1 MPRVSIVMPNYNG
14 AQYIKESID
23 SVLNQTYKDYELII
37 IDDCSTDN
45 SKEIINSF
53 SDSRI
58 IKIFSEKNRHV
69 AYTAN
74 LGFKSAKGEYIA
86 RIDSDD
92 VWENDKLEKQVKYM
106 DENPECGACFTRVNI
121 IDENSKK
128 ANEKYPDIDFLF
140 NHEENKSSKEWI
152 HYFFEKGNCLC
163 NPSALIRTNILDKVG
178 RNYNVACVPAQDFDM
193 WVRLVIKAPIYIL
206 EERLTNYRWTNS
218 EDKISGNDASS
229 EIAFYNIHT
238 LIRKNIFDYMTDQEF
253 KEYFSDFFK
262 NSNSSSKIELEIE
275 KALILLRFSDI
286 SSMRWLALEK
296 FEKLLKYPECVEV
309 LETKYNFNL
318 KEFYKLYRVS
328 SFNDIAVLKTSSMLK
343 EENMCLK
350 NDIEN
355 YKLKLNEYSEELTKI
370 VNSTSWKL
378 TKPLRKVMSILSHK

>member
-1 MPRVSIVMPNYNG
+1 MTG
-14 AQYIKESID
+14 
-23 SVLNQTYKDYELII
+23 
-37 IDDCSTDN
+37 
-45 SKEIINSF
+45 
-53 SDSRI
+53 
-58 IKIFSEKNRHV
+58 
-69 AYTAN
+69 
-74 LGFKSAKGEYIA
+74 
-86 RIDSDD
+86 
-92 VWENDKLEKQVKYM
+92 
-106 DENPECGACFTRVNI
+106 
-121 IDENSKK
+121 
-128 ANEKYPDIDFLF
+128 
-140 NHEENKSSKEWI
+140 
-152 HYFFEKGNCLC
+152 
-163 NPSALIRTNILDKVG
+163 
-178 RNYNVACVPAQDFDM
+178 
-193 WVRLVIKAPIYIL
+193 
-206 EERLTNYRWTNS
+206 
-218 EDKISGNDASS
+218 
-229 EIAFYNIHT
+229 
-238 LIRKNIFDYMTDQEF
+238 IFDYMTDQEF

-275 KALILLRFSDI
+275 KALMLLRFSDI